1 MRPATPTERLYAK
14 RQCIPIMERC
24 GSPGILVAEL
34 DDTNHLLYRTYK
46 PGARDSQIDLLK
58 EKLYYGKAVRSDIT
72 RITRRLGDEIGKVYG
87 WDFPKPRQA
96 VSVER

>member
-1 MRPATPTERLYAK
+1 
-14 RQCIPIMERC
+14 
-24 GSPGILVAEL
+24 
-34 DDTNHLLYRTYK
+34 
-46 PGARDSQIDLLK
+46 LLK

>member
-1 MRPATPTERLYAK
+1 MDDSTWYVDRLGDL
-14 RQCIPIMERC
+14 RC
-24 GSPGILVAEL
+24 DAIHHDG
-34 DDTNHLLYRTYK
+34 TNHLLYRTYK

-58 EKLYYGKAVRSDIT
+58 ENCITERLSDPIIT

>member
-1 MRPATPTERLYAK
+1 MAIRFHQKTKEFHIFNGEVSYLMR
-14 RQCIPIMERC
+14 IMEN
-24 GSPGILVAEL
+24 GQLE
-34 DDTNHLLYRTYK
+34 N
-46 PGARDSQIDLLK
+46 
-58 EKLYYGKAVRSDIT
+58 LYYGKAVRSDIT